1 MEINIKNVGKI
12 KTCNI
17 ELNGITV
24 VAGENSSGKSTIG
37 KTLYSIYHTFYN
49 VAGKVQDQ
57 KKRAVNR
64 VLWAAIQ
71 YLFLK
76 DEELEEI
83 ITKCSG
89 KEIDEIVVFLREFL
103 PREENEKGVDY
114 QDIAVNISEA
124 LSLSEEEV
132 MKLVFKRNIIS
143 ELGGNIGNVNYP
155 EEETAISIQIKNE
168 KVIDIQIG
176 EKIAC
181 FEYTNIN
188 KDIIYIDDPYVVD
201 ALQNSRAVRGMVD
214 DHKKD
219 LFKKLIRNDND
230 DLIGEY
236 ITTQKLNDIYGML
249 SQVCDGN
256 LVNEQGKWLYHSSH
270 LKKNLDL
277 NSVSAGLKNF
287 VVLRTLLE
295 KGSITRNG
303 IIVMDEPEIN
313 LHPKWQLVLA
323 ELLVIL
329 QKEFQINILLNT
341 HSPFF
346 LNAIE
351 AYSKKYAVSDACKYY
366 LTSNNGEWAEIQDV
380 TGRIDAIYKVL
391 AAPLQTLEMISNE

>member
-37 KTLYSIYHTFYN
+37 KILYSIYHTFYN
-49 VAGKVQDQ
+49 VAGKVRDQ

-64 VLWAAIQ
+64 VLWSTIQ

-83 ITKCSG
+83 VTKCSG
-89 KEIDEIVVFLREFL
+89 KNIDEIVDFLREFL
-103 PREENEKGVDY
+103 PQQGSENSVDY
-114 QDIAVNISEA
+114 QDIATNISEA

-132 MKLVFKRNIIS
+132 MKLVFKRNVMS

-176 EKIAC
+176 EKNES

-188 KDIIYIDDPYVVD
+188 KDIIYIDDPYVID
-201 ALQNSRAVRGMVD
+201 ALQNPRAVSGMLD
-214 DHKKD
+214 EHKKD
-219 LFKKLIRNDND
+219 LFKKLIRNNND

-236 ITTQKLNDIYGML
+236 ITTQKLNNIYGML

-323 ELLVIL
+323 EVLVIL
-329 QKEFQINILLNT
+329 HKEFQINILLNT

-346 LNAIE
+346 LNAVE
-351 AYSKKYAVSDACKYY
+351 AYSKRYAVSDVCKYY
-366 LTSNNGEWAEIQDV
+366 LTSDNGEWAEIQDV
-380 TGRIDAIYKVL
+380 TDHIDAIYKVL
-391 AAPLQTLEMISNE
+391 AEPLQTLETISNE